1 MFLKLVGT
9 RLRMPPAEV
18 RRELGN
24 VTEFWTGLF
33 PAEKW
38 RVMKLFLESVTVLSD
53 EITIKI
59 KTSGIA
65 DVMQEIRNAR

>member
-1 MFLKLVGT
+1 
-9 RLRMPPAEV
+9 
-18 RRELGN
+18 
-24 VTEFWTGLF
+24 
-33 PAEKW
+33 
-38 RVMKLFLESVTVLSD
+38 MKLLLESVTVLSD